1 VCIYITQISSESSLL
16 LATIDKY
23 SLVFSTFPCLMEQ
36 CQNLKAQI
44 HDRIKREKSTKYPT
58 DPQAATAEH

>member
-1 VCIYITQISSESSLL
+1 MILDESSGVEEDI
-16 LATIDKY
+16 TSDE
-23 SLVFSTFPCLMEQ
+23 FSGFKASKLFL
-36 CQNLKAQI
+36 LKAQI